1 VVIQCPLCGVSLGE
15 AAADGPE
22 RVESSCPGCGAAL
35 VLRRIEETARDG
47 DLGTMFQARIEVESV
62 EPTGAETLTARAAPG
77 DDRASSGA
85 PEIPPGPEAFFMVL
99 GAPAG
104 QERIR
109 LERARTVF
117 GRAGAD
123 VELADGSVAERHFQ
137 VEVMGREFFLR
148 DLGSGRGTRLNGSEV
163 RYTELLPGDEV
174 AAGATVLVFRTADD
188 GVSRRRP

>member
-1 VVIQCPLCGVSLGE
+1 VVIHCPLCGVSLGE

-22 RVESSCPGCGAAL
+22 RVESSCPSCGAAL
-35 VLRRIEETARDG
+35 VLRRIEETVRDG
-47 DLGTMFQARIEVESV
+47 DLGTMFQARIEVESA
-62 EPTGAETLTARAAPG
+62 EPTGAETLAAAPEDG
-77 DDRASSGA
+77 RASAGE

-123 VELADGSVAERHFQ
+123 VELADRTVAERHFQ

-174 AAGATVLVFRTADD
+174 AAGGTVLVFRTADD
-188 GVSRRRP
+188 GVSRRRS